1 MASEIKIFWIARVV
15 GVGEA
20 IGVACGVGV
29 EDGRVV
35 GVAIGV
41 GAAVGR
47 VIHDSLL
54 ELNFPS
60 DAEAVPQFSPSG
72 IREKDKAPPG
82 PDEYEYESIRCA
94 EPDVGGAVESNNRAA
109 SAEDLF
115 QLNSEESTKHEWGKM
130 RVLLGT
136 V

>member
-1 MASEIKIFWIARVV
+1 MFWTARVV

-20 IGVACGVGV
+20 TGFVCGVGV
-29 EDGRVV
+29 CDGSVV

-41 GAAVGR
+41 GVAVGR
-47 VIHDSLL
+47 MTQDSLV

-72 IREKDKAPPG
+72 ILEKDRAPPG